1 MDILDDQLESL
12 PKGSLIKIIKDIND
26 DFEQFSSENIVEEIK
41 IHNQIKH
48 ARLKLS
54 IVKELDF
61 IARKEE
67 Q

>member
-1 MDILDDQLESL
+1 MDVLDDQLESL
-12 PKGSLIKIIKDIND
+12 PKGSLIKIIKDMNN
-26 DFEQFSSENIVEEIK
+26 DFEQFSSEGIVEEIK

-48 ARLKLS
+48 ARLQLS
-54 IVKELDF
+54 IVKELDY

>member
-1 MDILDDQLESL
+1 MDVLDDQLESL
-12 PKGSLIKIIKDIND
+12 PKGSLIKIIKDINND
-26 DFEQFSSENIVEEIK
+26 LEQFSSEGIVEEIK

-54 IVKELDF
+54 TVKELDY
-61 IARKEE
+61 IARREE